1 LLTTVHPFLP
11 AAARIIDR
19 SMLKKL
25 DQHVEDVENIPET
38 YKGAPLTNGDK
49 DITDLKN
56 EEFVYV
62 Y

>member
-1 LLTTVHPFLP
+1 
-11 AAARIIDR
+11 
-19 SMLKKL
+19 MLKKL